1 MNNTIYLIQTSFA
14 STASALNKVQQV
26 FVEGDQIVIMGE
38 ALSALTSENICSFQ
52 SYYCLNNERILLN
65 PDLSSAI
72 IPLDYSAFVDLVLQ
86 YKRSV
91 SFK

>member
-14 STASALNKVQQV
+14 STTSALNKVQQV

-38 ALSALTSENICSFQ
+38 ALSALTSENMRSFQ
-52 SYYCLNNERILLN
+52 SYYCLKNERTLLN

-72 IPLDYSAFVDLVLQ
+72 IP
-86 YKRSV
+86 
-91 SFK
+91 